1 MERST
6 DEWHE
11 MSRDRCEAK
20 VLITLDSGQ
29 LAT

>member
-1 MERST
+1 MTESNRRNET
-6 DEWHE
+6 IGIVARRE
-11 MSRDRCEAK
+11 